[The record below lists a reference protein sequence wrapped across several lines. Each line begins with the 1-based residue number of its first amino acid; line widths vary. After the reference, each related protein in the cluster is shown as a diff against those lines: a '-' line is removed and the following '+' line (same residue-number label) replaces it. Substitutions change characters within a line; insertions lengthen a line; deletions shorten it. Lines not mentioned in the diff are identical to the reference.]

1 MASPTATL
9 TVPENLPEAP
19 HQPTESFSF
28 PKRQFGKTKIV
39 KRACQA
45 SWFRSW
51 SWLHY
56 DETKDAFL
64 CYLCRKAVYENIT
77 VRPGNS
83 DDAFVSL
90 VNIILVLTIIIS

>member
-1 MASPTATL
+1 MASLTATL
-9 TVPENLPEAP
+9 TVPGNLPEAP
-19 HQPTESFSF
+19 HQPMESFSF
-28 PKRQFGKTKIV
+28 PKRQFGKTKLV

-45 SWFRSW
+45 SWFHSW

-56 DETKDAFL
+56 DETKDVVL
-64 CYLCRKAVYENIT
+64 CYLCWKAVYEKIT

-90 VNIILVLTIIIS
+90 VNIIIILTILI